1 MVKALFDTSILVAAF
16 LSNHPKHQACTP
28 WLRQV
33 QTRQIQG
40 YIANHTLAEIY
51 AVLTRL
57 PVKPIISPQIAQ
69 QLIQENLKEFESI
82 TLSTEDYERVIYRM
96 VNLNLTGGAIYDAL
110 IAQAAINSKA
120 DLLLTLN
127 PSHFTRLGDEFT
139 RLIFVPN

>member
-33 QTRQIQG
+33 QNRQIQG

-57 PVKPIISPQIAQ
+57 PVKPIISPPIAQ

-82 TLSTEDYERVIYRM
+82 NLATEDYERVIDQM

-110 IAQAAINSKA
+110 IAQAAINTKV

-139 RLIFVPN
+139 RLISVPN

>member
-1 MVKALFDTSILVAAF
+1 MVKALFDTSILVAVF

-33 QTRQIQG
+33 QTGQIQG

-57 PVKPIISPQIAQ
+57 PFKPIISPQIAQ
-69 QLIQENLKEFESI
+69 QLIQENPKEFESI

-96 VNLNLTGGAIYDAL
+96 VNLSLTGGAIYDAL
-110 IAQAAINSKA
+110 IAQAAINTKV

-127 PSHFTRLGDEFT
+127 QSHFTRLGDEFT
-139 RLIFVPN
+139 RMIFVLD

>member
-1 MVKALFDTSILVAAF
+1 MVKALFDTSTLVAAF

-33 QTRQIQG
+33 QTGQIQG

-57 PVKPIISPQIAQ
+57 PIRPIISPQLAQ
-69 QLIQENLKEFESI
+69 QLIQENLKNFKSI
-82 TLSTEDYERVIYRM
+82 TFSTEDYERVIHRM

-110 IAQAAINSKA
+110 IAQAAINA
-120 DLLLTLN
+120 NVDLLLTLN
-127 PSHFTRLGDEFT
+127 PSHFTRLQEEVAHLVFT
-139 RLIFVPN
+139 PN